1 MLVRSDLVLSLEE
14 LDPGEDGV
22 LLLPPQ
28 VPGPLGR
35 RVVLGA
41 PLPVLVV
48 LGGLGHRLL
57 LQPPGGP
64 RGSPAS
70 GGSN

>member
-1 MLVRSDLVLSLEE
+1 MTDLVLSLEE

-22 LLLPPQ
+22 LLLPPE
-28 VPGPLGR
+28 VPGALGG

-57 LQPPGGP
+57 PQPPGRPG
-64 RGSPAS
+64 GSPAS
-70 GGSN
+70 AKWWN